1 MASREG
7 SYRYGQLV
15 IGPPGSGK
23 STYCAGMK
31 QFLSALGRNVSI
43 VNLDPANHVLP
54 YPCDVNMA
62 ELITLDD
69 AMTSLGLGPNG
80 GLLYC
85 MDFLHSNVQWLF
97 DKLQLLQDDYI
108 VFDCPGQVELYT
120 HNHSVKAITE
130 QLGHWNIKVPS
141 AIVCWPI
148 GFMVQYAY
156 VLTPAIIVIIVCLLV
171 IVANDINT
179 VYGGNK
185 PGLLWSL
192 VT

>member
-1 MASREG
+1 MASRVE

-23 STYCAGMK
+23 STYCTGMK
-31 QFLSALGRNVSI
+31 QFLSALGRKVSV

-54 YPCDVNMA
+54 YPCDVNIA

-85 MDFLHSNVQWLF
+85 MQFLHSNVEWLY

-130 QLGHWNIKVPS
+130 QLGQWNIKVS
-141 AIVCWPI
+141 TIVCDTI
-148 GFMVQYAY
+148 
-156 VLTPAIIVIIVCLLV
+156 
-171 IVANDINT
+171 
-179 VYGGNK
+179 
-185 PGLLWSL
+185 
-192 VT
+192 

>member
-1 MASREG
+1 MAAEERREV

-31 QFLSALGRNVSI
+31 QFLTGLGRKVTV

-69 AMTSLGLGPNG
+69 VMTSLGLGPNG

-85 MDFLHSNVQWLF
+85 MDFLHANIEWLH
-97 DKLQLLQDDYI
+97 DKLQSVQDNYLVI
-108 VFDCPGQVELYT
+108 DCPGQVELYT
-120 HNHSVKAITE
+120 HNQSVKEITE
-130 QLGHWNIKVPS
+130 MLTKWNIRVCHGGLALCTLSKYSSFATS
-141 AIVCWPI
+141 AK
-148 GFMVQYAY
+148 
-156 VLTPAIIVIIVCLLV
+156 IITLQVHNLNACGTGQTIL
-171 IVANDINT
+171 
-179 VYGGNK
+179 
-185 PGLLWSL
+185 
-192 VT
+192 